1 MNSVARYQLESSTS
15 TREIAEA
22 RKERLKLNSLKNAFY
37 DAAKQLLFVC
47 LIVSIAVLNTGSNGY
62 SYKKTLENRFSLTN
76 EYQNQVRK

>member
-1 MNSVARYQLESSTS
+1 MNSVARYQLESNTS

-22 RKERLKLNSLKNAFY
+22 RKERLKLNSLKNSFY
-37 DAAKQLLFVC
+37 DAAKQLLFVS
-47 LIVSIAVLNTGSNGY
+47 LIVSIAVLNIGSNGY